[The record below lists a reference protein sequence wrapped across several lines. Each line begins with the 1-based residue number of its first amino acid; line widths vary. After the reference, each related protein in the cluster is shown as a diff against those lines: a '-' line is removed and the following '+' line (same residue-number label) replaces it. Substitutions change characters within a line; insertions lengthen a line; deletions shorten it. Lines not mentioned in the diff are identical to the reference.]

1 METILKVALGVVV
14 GAVGYGLVQPKQEV
28 LEPGVSGS
36 VVEKDEGSDSDDFFS
51 ADPRVDEPAGGDK
64 EDETRGK
71 KKAVSLDELNINK
84 NIGPSANPNGVVI
97 GGDQPSSGVG
107 ATPADFSQANSENE
121 VSEYLRDFPEEY
133 HQLLDPP
140 ERRKDLPELHRD
152 LMNEEQDL
160 SWGPAIEQQI
170 TTFVMNHPYSNY
182 LLDFRVTCKT
192 TMCEMMSK
200 VDIEHTKKWNEL
212 AIEMAKEGWW
222 EFTGTSSSG
231 TYTKDKR
238 YYVNIRVM
246 QRKKK

>member
-1 METILKVALGVVV
+1 METLLKVGVGIFI
-14 GAVGYGLVQPKQEV
+14 GAVGYGLLQPKQEV
-28 LEPGVSGS
+28 LEPAVSGS
-36 VVEKDEGSDSDDFFS
+36 VVEKEEGNDLGEFLGVG
-51 ADPRVDEPAGGDK
+51 PRVDEPASSVEIG
-64 EDETRGK
+64 ETRGK
-71 KKAVSLDELNINK
+71 KKAVSLDELNKNK

-97 GGDQPSSGVG
+97 GGNQPSSGAG
-107 ATPADFSQANSENE
+107 ATPQDFTQPNSENE

-182 LLDFRVTCKT
+182 LLDFRVTCKAT
-192 TMCEMMSK
+192 LCEMMSK
-200 VDIEHTKKWNEL
+200 MDIEHTKKWDEL

-222 EFTGTSSSG
+222 EFTGTNSSG

-238 YYVNIRVM
+238 YYVNVRIL

>member
-1 METILKVALGVVV
+1 METLLKIVLGVVI
-14 GAVGYGLVQPKQEV
+14 GAVGYGLLQSKQEI
-28 LEPGVSGS
+28 LEPT
-36 VVEKDEGSDSDDFFS
+36 VVESAVDKEKGSDSGDFLD
-51 ADPRVDEPAGGDK
+51 AGPRVDEPVGSVASG
-64 EDETRGK
+64 ESRGK
-71 KKAVSLDELNINK
+71 KKVVSLDELNKDK
-84 NIGPSANPNGVVI
+84 NIGPSANPNGIVI
-97 GGDQPSSGVG
+97 GGNQPSSGAG
-107 ATPADFSQANSENE
+107 AVPSELAPSNSENE

-170 TTFVMNHPYSNY
+170 TTYVMNHPYSNY
-182 LLDFRVTCKT
+182 LLDFRVTCKAT
-192 TMCEMMSK
+192 LCEMMSK

-212 AIEMAKEGWW
+212 TIEMAKEGWW

-238 YYVNIRVM
+238 YYVNIRIL